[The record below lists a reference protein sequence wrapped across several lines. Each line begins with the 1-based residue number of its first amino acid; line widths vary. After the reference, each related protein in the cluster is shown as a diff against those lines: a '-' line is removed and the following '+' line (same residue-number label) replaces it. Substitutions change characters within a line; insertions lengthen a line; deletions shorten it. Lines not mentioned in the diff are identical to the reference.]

1 MFAGS
6 DWKCVIVNFLLFCF
20 KNRVKGQ
27 IPELHYFFFF
37 KKKLSGTGPFIEV
50 SSNNGLLL
58 GS

>member
-27 IPELHYFFFF
+27 IPELHYI
-37 KKKLSGTGPFIEV
+37 KKKKKAKRDWAFHRSQLKQWAA
-50 SSNNGLLL
+50 LR
-58 GS
+58 

>member
-27 IPELHYFFFF
+27 IPELHYIKK
-37 KKKLSGTGPFIEV
+37 KKKLRGTGAFIEV